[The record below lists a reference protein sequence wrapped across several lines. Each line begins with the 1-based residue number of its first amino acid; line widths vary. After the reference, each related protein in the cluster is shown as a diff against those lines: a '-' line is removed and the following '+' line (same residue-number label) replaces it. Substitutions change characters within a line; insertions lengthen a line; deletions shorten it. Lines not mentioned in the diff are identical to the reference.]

1 VRVVSIPVVRVLG
14 TRRPYAMKDHHLPCG
29 HTIPLGE
36 RYVRTSLLV
45 GGNFKFHKECN
56 RCFLEA
62 ILDSD

>member
-1 VRVVSIPVVRVLG
+1 
-14 TRRPYAMKDHHLPCG
+14 MKDHHLPCG

-45 GGNFKFHKECN
+45 GGNFKFQKECN
-56 RCFLEA
+56 RCLLEA